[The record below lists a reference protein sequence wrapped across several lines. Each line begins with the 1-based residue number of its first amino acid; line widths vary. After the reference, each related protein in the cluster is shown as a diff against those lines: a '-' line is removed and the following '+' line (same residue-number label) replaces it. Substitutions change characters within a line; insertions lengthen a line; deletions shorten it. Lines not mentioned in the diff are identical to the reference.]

1 MSDTETALREIQKL
15 RDTLSK
21 HTKEDQAEI
30 ANLHDEID
38 KLQTTIRTQK
48 AQIQDFIHHLRITP
62 YDKTTTDII
71 KSKSLV
77 QEIYETWEDA
87 VRYKSLQEMSINGS
101 SYILD
106 NNRPRED
113 RRSIQ
118 DKYIADIKRKHLQF
132 FIKTIEYL
140 PLEYQDKTILF
151 YDTNEVTRKYND
163 YITKIEKEYNETRD
177 PILKLQ
183 IIWTIRLLHRVY
195 EYVTMEKQSYSP
207 VMQSNPVTDLEFE
220 KLHDPPF
227 KNLLTSWENWCRDPV
242 NTQEI
247 QKISRTK
254 PDRSDIP
261 PDDTLMKIWKEYVP
275 HYDNNRFKTFLLLIG
290 CPYQAA
296 QPRGIEQWEWEDI
309 IVHWSKYLREHNMMT
324 YKEKMRR
331 GNTDKIL
338 FSIREV
344 EDSVIEAYMYTVG
357 GIFEKVN
364 DRYLGEKA
372 REAIR
377 KATRLIDS
385 THNTKNA
392 EKERTIKAFHAREK
406 AFKEV
411 REDEIKHKIEKH
423 KNTQKPRY
431 KHRMRKSKL
440 EDIDETKAM
449 EKRLAQ
455 LQAKLEAFK
464 TSMEKARVT

>member
-21 HTKEDQAEI
+21 HTKEDESEI

-38 KLQTTIRTQK
+38 KLETTIRAQK

-71 KSKSLV
+71 KSTSLV
-77 QEIYETWEDA
+77 QEIYATWEDA
-87 VRYKSLQEMSINGS
+87 VTYKSLQEMYINGS

-113 RRSIQ
+113 KRSIQ
-118 DKYIADIKRKHLQF
+118 DKYIAGIGRKHIQF

-140 PLEYQDKTILF
+140 PLEYQDKSILF
-151 YDTNEVTRKYND
+151 YDTNEVTKKYND

-195 EYVTMEKQSYSP
+195 EYVTMEKQPYSP
-207 VMQSNPVTDLEFE
+207 VMRSNPITNFDFE

-227 KNLLTSWENWCRDPV
+227 QNLLTLWERWCRDKD
-242 NTQEI
+242 NRQEI

-261 PDDTLMKIWKEYVP
+261 PDNTLMKIWKEYAP
-275 HYDNNRFKTFLLLIG
+275 NCDNNRFKTFLLLIG

-296 QPRGIEQWEWEDI
+296 QPRGIEQWEWDDI
-309 IVHWSKYLREHNMMT
+309 IVHWRKYLREHNMMT
-324 YKEKMRR
+324 YKEKMRSEKP
-331 GNTDKIL
+331 DKIW

-344 EDSVIEAYMYTVG
+344 EDSVIEAYMYVTG
-357 GIFEKVN
+357 EIFEKVH
-364 DRYLGEKA
+364 DRYAGEKA

-377 KATRLIDS
+377 KAKWLIDS
-385 THNTKNA
+385 THDPKEYTQVHKYKKK
-392 EKERTIKAFHAREK
+392 EKKR
-406 AFKEV
+406 
-411 REDEIKHKIEKH
+411 
-423 KNTQKPRY
+423 KPA
-431 KHRMRKSKL
+431 KTMPA
-440 EDIDETKAM
+440 IDENKEM
-449 EKRLAQ
+449 NKRLAQ

-464 TSMEKARVT
+464 TSLEKTRLT